1 MLKKYNPDTVYAPV
15 AAYYQAV
22 EVPAGARWLVSA
34 GQVGITPD
42 GTLVEDADGQI
53 AQAWRNV
60 AAIIAAAD
68 MTPDDLVKLTIY
80 MVGAEHIVASRGH
93 RESALGGAMCA
104 ATLILVAGLAD
115 PAMIIEIDVV
125 AAKA

>member
-104 ATLILVAGLAD
+104 STLILVAGLAD
-115 PAMIIEIDVV
+115 PAMIIEIDIV

>member
-1 MLKKYNPDTVYAPV
+1 MVKKYNPDTVYPPV

-22 EVPAGARWLVSA
+22 EVPENARWLVSA
-34 GQVGITPD
+34 GQVGMTPD
-42 GTLVEDADGQI
+42 GALVEDPDGQI
-53 AQAWRNV
+53 AQAWRNIAAIV
-60 AAIIAAAD
+60 AAAG

-80 MVGAEHIVASRGH
+80 MVGAEHIVASRNH
-93 RESALGGAMCA
+93 REAALGDAMCA

-115 PAMIIEIDVV
+115 PAMVIEIDVM

>member
-1 MLKKYNPDTVYAPV
+1 MFTKYNPDTVYTPV

-22 EVPAGARWLVSA
+22 EVPDRARWLVTA

-42 GTLVEDADGQI
+42 GDLIEDADGQI

-60 AAIIAAAD
+60 AAMLAAAR

-115 PAMIIEIDVV
+115 PAMIIEIDVM
-125 AAKA
+125 AATA

>member
-1 MLKKYNPDTVYAPV
+1 MVKKYNPDTVYAPV

-22 EVPAGARWLVSA
+22 EVPANARWLVTA
-34 GQVGITPD
+34 GQVGIALD
-42 GTLVEDADGQI
+42 GTLVEDPDGQI

-60 AAIIAAAD
+60 AAMLAAAR
-68 MTPDDLVKLTIY
+68 MTPEDLVKLTIY
-80 MVGAEHIVASRGH
+80 MVGIEHLAASRAH

-104 ATLILVAGLAD
+104 ATLVLVAGLAD
-115 PAMIIEIDVV
+115 PAMVIEIDVM

>member
-1 MLKKYNPDTVYAPV
+1 MFTKYNPDTVYAPV

-22 EVPAGARWLVSA
+22 EVPDRARWLVTA

-42 GTLVEDADGQI
+42 GDLVEDADGQI

-60 AAIIAAAD
+60 AAMLAAAR

-93 RESALGGAMCA
+93 RESALGGAICA

-115 PAMIIEIDVV
+115 PAMIIEIDVM
-125 AAKA
+125 AATA

>member
-1 MLKKYNPDTVYAPV
+1 MFSKYNPDTVYAPV

-22 EVPAGARWLVSA
+22 EVPAGARWLVTA

-42 GTLVEDADGQI
+42 GDLVEDADGQI

-60 AAIIAAAD
+60 AAMLAAAR

-93 RESALGGAMCA
+93 RENALGGAMCA